1 MLAYF
6 QSNVV
11 TERIITPQ
19 GNLTKTIITIPDCTG
34 DQCDQGEPRCG
45 SPVSHLL
52 TPEPHLGSWNT
63 VESDVNIHHV
73 TVRVGPNLPDI
84 GVILE
89 EAGGVIHVEDVLP
102 GGGAGLLPGHHLT
115 RDQTPD

>member
-19 GNLTKTIITIPDCTG
+19 GNLTKTIITIPDCTA

-52 TPEPHLGSWNT
+52 TPEPHMSSWDT
-63 VESDVNIHHV
+63 VDSDVNIHHV
-73 TVRVGPNLPDI
+73 TIRVGPNLPDI

-102 GGGAGLLPGHHLT
+102 GGGAGLLPGHHQES
-115 RDQTPD
+115 DS